1 MRACGV
7 VSSCCSGPTMQ
18 NEYEIMHFSQQL
30 KSQGCEEAP
39 VPSVDLGLASWHIG
53 SAFLAGTLL
62 EVASHPKPGLVTARS
77 NGSHSD
83 MDIKTFMVASAAIA
97 PCLYQCA
104 EAGMRHQGSA
114 RDLLRPV
121 REIGCRYE
129 GLLLAAT
136 GGVNTQRGFLFS
148 AGVLSAAA
156 GRLARDRASL
166 EVDALF
172 SLAAAMTDGLCARE
186 LESVGDREAGT
197 AGEWLYQRYGVRGI
211 RGEVEAGFP
220 TVVEAG
226 LPAFRSAR
234 SKGASLEEALIHTLI
249 SLMAAC
255 EDTTL
260 LWRGGFEALEFVR
273 GKARDALRL
282 GGALTPAGMAAIH
295 QLDTECITRNLSPG
309 GSADLLAVTYGV
321 DVLVSGA
328 PGAGTVFTGRPAKAG
343 QSPQP
348 PRIS

>member
-1 MRACGV
+1 MRACLTAAM
-7 VSSCCSGPTMQ
+7 CDSGQTMQ
-18 NEYEIMHFSQQL
+18 NEYEIMQVSQQF
-30 KSQGCEEAP
+30 EARERDRGDALEP
-39 VPSVDLGLASWHIG
+39 DIAAVSWQIG
-53 SAFLAGTLL
+53 TAFVAGTLL

-77 NGSHSD
+77 NGSHKD
-83 MDIKTFMVASAAIA
+83 MNIQTFMLASAAIA
-97 PCLYQCA
+97 PCFYLCA
-104 EAGMRHQGSA
+104 EAGIRHQGSS

-129 GLLLAAT
+129 GLLLSAT

-156 GRLARDRASL
+156 GRLIRDRMAI
-166 EVDALF
+166 EDEALF
-172 SLAAAMTDGLCARE
+172 SVAAAMTDGLCAKELNGTSSRE
-186 LESVGDREAGT
+186 PGT
-197 AGEWLYQRYGVRGI
+197 AGEWLYQRYGVLGI

-226 LPAFRSAR
+226 LPAYRYAKN
-234 SKGASLEEALIHTLI
+234 KGASLEEALVHTLI
-249 SLMAAC
+249 SLMAVT

-260 LWRGGFEALEFVR
+260 LWRGGFDALDFVR
-273 GKARDALRL
+273 EKAREAIGL
-282 GGALTPAGMAAIH
+282 GGALTSAGMAAIN
-295 QLDTECITRNLSPG
+295 QLDAECITRNLSPG

-328 PGAGTVFTGRPAKAG
+328 PGAGTAFTGQPATAG
-343 QSPQP
+343 QFPQP